1 MLRVRFLEDVIMTDN
16 YQTWRKNNE
25 KDFDYNLSLEL
36 YNKGL
41 VDVLNPYENK
51 DLKERLELYAD
62 DWNQF
67 VKEVDHI
74 GFGDGKV

>member
-41 VDVLNPYENK
+41 VDVLNPYENQ
-51 DLKERLELYAD
+51 DLKERLELYIH
-62 DWNQF
+62 DWDKF

-74 GFGDGKV
+74 GFGNGKV